1 MAGEIFGDF
10 KGVVVLELVCPKMNM
25 GDVREGAPK
34 KYFFSSL
41 LLLRGLATPPS
52 PLSSP
57 VDNLDFRYIF

>member
-34 KYFFSSL
+34 KILF
-41 LLLRGLATPPS
+41 
-52 PLSSP
+52 
-57 VDNLDFRYIF
+57 